1 MERNRPGMSSQQN
14 WEAVIEKYEN
24 LIAENPHNP
33 EYHKELGNAF
43 HRSGQYDLAVE
54 EYRTALHI
62 DPKYFPAQYNMG
74 NTYFVTGEF
83 HQAIIA
89 WQKAYI
95 MNSQLEHAIYNIA
108 FTYYKLG
115 TMEDEPEKR
124 RKLLDD
130 AVLEF
135 RKAIEMRPGN
145 SDTHLHLGLT
155 WFELDRY
162 QDAVKEYQEVLRI
175 DPNDSYAHYNL
186 GNVFYELGNKDPRY
200 LQMALEQYKA
210 SIQRNPEDLK
220 SHNNIAD
227 CLLRLGRAQEAL
239 TVIEGVLSDNPDYVP
254 AYCTRGEIL
263 AALEK
268 RWDAIRAF
276 QKILELDPSEHD
288 LLHRYAA
295 RKLIEQYEYQL
306 SKQTTNYRIHYELGK
321 SYKDLGIAYSD
332 RDYFLKARD
341 QFKKAVEKDGSKLE
355 YHLELGEVFL
365 NLNNADAALFEME
378 RCLQIDP
385 ESISAHC
392 ALGEI
397 YIQAGDRELANK
409 QFVAIRR
416 ILAAR
421 QRELDEAAR
430 RAKAAGAK
438 AKANGGSRGNGHETD
453 TGHAKKKR

>member
-1 MERNRPGMSSQQN
+1 MRSTTRSSATRSTGPGSTTS
-14 WEAVIEKYEN
+14 
-24 LIAENPHNP
+24 PS
-33 EYHKELGNAF
+33 
-43 HRSGQYDLAVE
+43 RSTGP
-54 EYRTALHI
+54 R
-62 DPKYFPAQYNMG
+62 
-74 NTYFVTGEF
+74 NTYFVTEEY

-95 MNSQLEHAIYNIA
+95 MNAELEHAIYNIA

-135 RKAIEMRPGN
+135 RKAIEMRPDN
-145 SDTHLHLGLT
+145 TDTHLHLGLT

-162 QDAVKEYQEVLRI
+162 PDAVKEYQEVLRL
-175 DPNDSYAHYNL
+175 DPKDAYAHYNL
-186 GNVFYELGNKDPRY
+186 GNVYYELGGEDTRF
-200 LQMALEQYKA
+200 LQMALDEYQA
-210 SIQRNPEDLK
+210 SIRRNPEDLK

-227 CLLRLGRAQEAL
+227 CLLRMGRANDAL
-239 TVIEGVLSDNPDYVP
+239 TVIEGVLNDNPDYVP
-254 AYCTRGEIL
+254 AHCTRGEIL

-268 RWDAIRAF
+268 RWDAIREF

-306 SKQTTNYRIHYELGK
+306 SKQTTNYRIHYELGRA
-321 SYKDLGIAYSD
+321 YKDLGVAYAD
-332 RDYFLKARD
+332 REYFLRARD
-341 QFKKAVEKDGSKLE
+341 QFKKAIEKDGSKLE
-355 YHLELGEVFL
+355 YHIELGETFL

-385 ESISAHC
+385 ESIAAHC

-409 QFVAIRR
+409 QFVGIRR
-416 ILAAR
+416 ILAVK
-421 QRELDEAAR
+421 QRLADEAAA
-430 RAKAAGAK
+430 AKKPAK
-438 AKANGGSRGNGHETD
+438 TSKANGGSRGNGHE
-453 TGHAKKKR
+453 AEAQAPRKKR